1 MNVTAPGLSR
11 DQMAARVARD
21 IPDGWYVNLGLGLPT
36 LIPDY
41 IPPGR
46 EVVFHSENGI
56 LGMGPV
62 PAKDAVDTWLINAT
76 KQNITLIPGASI
88 FHHADSFAIIRG
100 GHLDLC
106 VLGAYEV
113 AENGDIANWATSA
126 NDTLPGVGGAMDL
139 AAGSRQLWALM
150 EHTTK
155 DGRPRLVQRC
165 NYPLTASGVVKRVYT
180 NLAVIEITPRG
191 FEVLDMAPG
200 LTFDALQS
208 KTDAKLHLP
217 AKAAPAKAAAPAKE
231 ERAPPRWDPLAIV
244 PKR

>member
-1 MNVTAPGLSR
+1 MRNMSAAAAKPLSR
-11 DQMAARVARD
+11 EDMAARLARD
-21 IPDGWYVNLGLGLPT
+21 IPEGWYVNLGLGLPT

-41 IPPGR
+41 IPSGR

-62 PAKDAVDTWLINAT
+62 PPKDAVDTWLINAT
-76 KQNITLIPGASI
+76 KQNITLVPGASI
-88 FHHADSFAIIRG
+88 FHQAESFAMIRG

-126 NDTLPGVGGAMDL
+126 NDTLPAVGGAMDL

-155 DGRPRLVQRC
+155 DGRPRLVERC

-180 NLAVIEITPRG
+180 NLAVLDITPRG
-191 FEVLDMAPG
+191 FEVLNMAPG
-200 LTFDALQS
+200 LTFEALQS
-208 KTDAKLHLP
+208 KTEAKL
-217 AKAAPAKAAAPAKE
+217 
-231 ERAPPRWDPLAIV
+231 RLADS
-244 PKR
+244 R